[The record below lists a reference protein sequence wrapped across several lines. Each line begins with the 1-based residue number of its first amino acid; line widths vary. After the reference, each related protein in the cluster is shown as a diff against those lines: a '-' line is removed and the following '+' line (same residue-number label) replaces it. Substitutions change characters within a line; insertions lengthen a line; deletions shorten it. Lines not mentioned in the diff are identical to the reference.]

1 MVSSGSDKLA
11 NRMGE
16 DFEQIDS
23 LIESGLFT
31 WTEIEDIVEGVRDE
45 DPEKGTEERKKRLE
59 KKRGMK
65 LDDHP
70 QYKKEAN

>member
-11 NRMGE
+11 NRLGE

>member
-1 MVSSGSDKLA
+1 MKKAVGRTARMVSSGSDKLA
-11 NRMGE
+11 NRLGE

-45 DPEKGTEERKKRLE
+45 DPEKGTERAQK
-59 KKRGMK
+59 
-65 LDDHP
+65 
-70 QYKKEAN
+70 AS

>member
-1 MVSSGSDKLA
+1 MKNVSCD
-11 NRMGE
+11 
-16 DFEQIDS
+16 DFQIIVQFENGDGKTF
-23 LIESGLFT
+23 EFT

-70 QYKKEAN
+70 QYKKEAK